1 VFTLS
6 WLFDVLDQA
15 MGSDLPELKNS
26 HGEEI
31 VFHDVQF
38 PLAVGDSQKALAA
51 RLNTVDGLSQENAK
65 FWNWLEDK
73 PKRRGVARQTEG
85 MALDA
90 TVGDSACV
98 LGNVELKG
106 RLLCLSTNSAAR
118 AERGIAIMQ
127 QSLGDLV
134 RTPLTEIRTIDQV
147 MVEQPEQEAK
157 PSSDLPPD
165 VAEQIV
171 HRYLDRQ
178 YRETLDQPVEML
190 SNKTSR

>member
-1 VFTLS
+1 MGAGKRRKLPTPTDDELQSAVSVFTLS

-38 PLAVGDSQKALAA
+38 PLAVGVSQKALAA
-51 RLNTVDGLSQENAK
+51 RLNAVDGLSQENAK

-85 MALDA
+85 MTLDA
-90 TVGDSACV
+90 TVGDGACV

-106 RLLCLSTNSAAR
+106 RFLCLSTNSAAR
-118 AERGIAIMQ
+118 AERG
-127 QSLGDLV
+127 S
-134 RTPLTEIRTIDQV
+134 
-147 MVEQPEQEAK
+147 
-157 PSSDLPPD
+157 PSCSNLSVIWSALPWRLP
-165 VAEQIV
+165 
-171 HRYLDRQ
+171 
-178 YRETLDQPVEML
+178 
-190 SNKTSR
+190 